1 MTKNQ
6 IHEWRDRLPEYEGK
20 RIFRGYWNSR
30 EWQVSVFDPD
40 ARDWLRLDKPSAEIW
55 ISLRKTLWNKYLRRR
70 IAHKM
75 IVRVDA
81 ILEGF
86 GYSAED
92 MNRIC
97 DHGQSDMPSEDLEDD
112 EEE

>member
-6 IHEWRDRLPEYEGK
+6 VHEWRDRLPEYPEK

-40 ARDWLRLDKPSAEIW
+40 LRDWLRLESPSAEIW

-75 IVRVDA
+75 VVRVDD
-81 ILEGF
+81 ILEGM
-86 GYSAED
+86 GYTAED

-97 DHGQSDMPSEDLEDD
+97 GHGIKEGEEEDSED
-112 EEE
+112 EES